1 MHIRLHQDG
10 QHTQAEFKQLFK
22 RDREIYPFLF
32 WNIRVY
38 SGFKI
43 KYNKNIIKYE

>member
-1 MHIRLHQDG
+1 MALIIVNDNVKV
-10 QHTQAEFKQLFK
+10 FVCSLFF
-22 RDREIYPFLF
+22 IPFLF